1 LPPETKKRADHFTET
16 AAISFLERHFV
27 EIGIYQRRQGQKVD
41 CARRGHDAV
50 LDILTNKQTL
60 QNLEAAN
67 LFLIQLDDERNW
79 YRYHHLHENFIRQR
93 LQEMKQ
99 PTPWTSTFQ

>member
-16 AAISFLERHFV
+16 AVILILERLFV

-41 CARRGHDAV
+41 CARRCHDAV
-50 LDILTNKQTL
+50 LEYSTNIQPL
-60 QNLEAAN
+60 QNLEEAN

-79 YRYHHLHENFIRQR
+79 YRYHHLYEDFIRQR
-93 LQEMKQ
+93 
-99 PTPWTSTFQ
+99 